1 MFSVRIV
8 SRGERVRRAVSALV
22 APSRA
27 QPGCLRC
34 ELLNDPA
41 NPATLE
47 LVAEWSGREDL
58 DRYLRSEDCRRL
70 LAAAELADEA
80 PAFRIDTVARREG
93 IEAIAAARSH
103 RIDLASRSKRGIS
116 DAH

>member
-8 SRGERVRRAVSALV
+8 ARGERIRRALSALV

-34 ELLNDPA
+34 ELLQDPA
-41 NPATLE
+41 NPAALE
-47 LVAEWSGREDL
+47 LVGEWSSRADL

-80 PAFRIDTVARREG
+80 PAFRIDTFAAREG
-93 IEAIAAARSH
+93 IEAIAAARGQTTDLVS
-103 RIDLASRSKRGIS
+103 RTNPGID

>member
-1 MFSVRIV
+1 VYPVVFSVRIV
-8 SRGERVRRAVSALV
+8 ARGERVRRGLAALV

-34 ELLNDPA
+34 ELLQDAA
-41 NPATLE
+41 NPAAFE
-47 LVAEWSGREDL
+47 LIGEWSSREDL
-58 DRYLRSEDCRRL
+58 DRYLRSEECRRL

-80 PAFRIDTVARREG
+80 PTFRVDTVAAREG
-93 IEAIAAARSH
+93 IEAIAAARS
-103 RIDLASRSKRGIS
+103 RTIDLRPNP